1 MDKNDIE
8 NLKEL
13 YKTIKILR
21 DPDGCPWDSKQTS
34 KSLLPYLL
42 EETHEVIEAI
52 EEENISGIKEE
63 LGDMLLHL
71 IFQSQIYEEKDAFN
85 FSDIIEKIDAKL
97 KNRHPELFGIEN
109 ENNGLSWEEKK
120 QNEKKRKKFLD
131 GVPISLPAL
140 TRASRIQE
148 KAAQVGFDWQ
158 NIGPIW
164 DKVYEEIDE
173 LKTAISS
180 KNEDEISEELGDVL
194 FSIVNL
200 SRHLNINSE
209 VSLDKSIIKFISRF
223 KKLENHIKE
232 KKLDFKKQS
241 LSKLDKL
248 WNEIKINEK
257 SNLK

>member
-200 SRHLNINSE
+200 SRYLNTSPESALKKTIN
-209 VSLDKSIIKFISRF
+209 KFEKRF
-223 KKLENHIKE
+223 HYIECKLKE
-232 KKLDFKKQS
+232 KNIS
-241 LSKLDKL
+241 LSDASLEEMDEF
-248 WNEIKINEK
+248 WNKSKKI
-257 SNLK
+257 